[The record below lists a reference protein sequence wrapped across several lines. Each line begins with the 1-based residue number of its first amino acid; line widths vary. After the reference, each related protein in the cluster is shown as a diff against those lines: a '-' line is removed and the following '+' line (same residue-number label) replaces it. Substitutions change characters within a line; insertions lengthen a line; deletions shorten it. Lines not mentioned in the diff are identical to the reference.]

1 MTISVP
7 PPPLDDPSVSDPL
20 ECPPLR
26 WGLIGC
32 GRISHDFTQA
42 LKLLPTATVVACSAR
57 SLDSAKAF
65 ADKHGIEKAYGSY
78 DELVNDK
85 DVDIVY
91 VGNVHS
97 FRRPIGEMVLKAN
110 KHCLLEKPFACS
122 YEDAK
127 YLAFLAKERNLFC
140 MEGMWTRFFP
150 AVEKARSLALG
161 SSDGI
166 EKGVIGEVVQVHSD
180 FNFNASDSEHY
191 PSSFVYNHDLGGGAS
206 MLVAPYPIA
215 AATLF
220 FNGVEPDSIKAVGQ
234 LDVATGVDL
243 QGTAILNFPPTGDLS
258 PVLDSTTEEST
269 PKLPGAGAATLSFGI
284 LGESEEETLVLGT
297 KGRIKICTP
306 GHCPTKIVATIKTG
320 GRGASGGELVF
331 EYPVPEDTEEIIN
344 AGGYFYPNSAGLSYE
359 AAAVARCIASG
370 KTEAPQYT
378 INETLTNMKVVDALR
393 SQIGVKPIHS

>member
-1 MTISVP
+1 MHNVIFVDNS
-7 PPPLDDPSVSDPL
+7 
-20 ECPPLR
+20 C
-26 WGLIGC
+26 
-32 GRISHDFTQA
+32 
-42 LKLLPTATVVACSAR
+42 
-57 SLDSAKAF
+57 
-65 ADKHGIEKAYGSY
+65 ADNIFETDGSY

-161 SSDGI
+161 SSDGS

-258 PVLDSTTEEST
+258 PALDSTTEEST

-297 KGRIKICTP
+297 KGRIKICSP
-306 GHCPTKIVATIKTG
+306 GHCPTKIIASIKVG